1 MCKIIYLARREIIYE
16 MFKVVSL
23 VFLVSRYV
31 HLCRCDILV
40 KVLAYPSTNLRKLSP
55 LSANLTKWRNT
66 LKQFVGK
73 SRRIV

>member
-1 MCKIIYLARREIIYE
+1 MCKIIYLARSEIIYE

-40 KVLAYPSTNLRKLSP
+40 KVLAYPST
-55 LSANLTKWRNT
+55 
-66 LKQFVGK
+66 K
-73 SRRIV
+73 SQKT